1 MVNDLLL
8 ASSSSIRKQL
18 FEKANVSVKCVKPNV
33 DEESVKASLLMEKY
47 KARDIAD
54 ALAELKATKVSSMNP
69 ANLVIGCDQILE
81 LEGSILRKPA
91 SKEKAIDQILTMSGK
106 KHVAYSGAVIC
117 ENGKPVWRFV
127 GKAELYSNHYKEDYV
142 TKYVNRNWESI
153 KESVG
158 GYKIEEEGSRLFSKI
173 TGDFFSILG
182 FCDSVLWG
190 RREKVSHVTVSAVL
204 GRREKVSLVTV
215 SVNFGIWE
223 FGKC

>member
-1 MVNDLLL
+1 MVLFMVNDLLL

-81 LEGSILRKPA
+81 LEGSILKKPA

-106 KHVAYSGAVIC
+106 NMWHIQAL
-117 ENGKPVWRFV
+117 
-127 GKAELYSNHYKEDYV
+127 LYVKM
-142 TKYVNRNWESI
+142 VNLYGGLLVKQNYIPIII
-153 KESVG
+153 KR
-158 GYKIEEEGSRLFSKI
+158 IML
-173 TGDFFSILG
+173 
-182 FCDSVLWG
+182 
-190 RREKVSHVTVSAVL
+190 
-204 GRREKVSLVTV
+204 
-215 SVNFGIWE
+215 
-223 FGKC
+223 

>member
-1 MVNDLLL
+1 
-8 ASSSSIRKQL
+8 
-18 FEKANVSVKCVKPNV
+18 
-33 DEESVKASLLMEKY
+33 MEKY

-81 LEGSILRKPA
+81 LEGSILKKPA

-127 GKAELYSNHYKEDYV
+127 GKAELYSNYYKEDYV

-182 FCDSVLWG
+182 MPLIEINNYLSTKGSID
-190 RREKVSHVTVSAVL
+190 E
-204 GRREKVSLVTV
+204 
-215 SVNFGIWE
+215 
-223 FGKC
+223 